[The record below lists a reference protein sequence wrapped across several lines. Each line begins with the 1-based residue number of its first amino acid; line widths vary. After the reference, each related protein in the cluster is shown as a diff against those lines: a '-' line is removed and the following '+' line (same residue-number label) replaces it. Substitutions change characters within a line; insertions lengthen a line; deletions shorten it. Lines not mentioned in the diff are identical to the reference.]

1 MPLQTFNFL
10 ALLKQLH
17 RKPQVQFLADY
28 SLSPTQFVVVA
39 AVAGVTVA
47 VVVVVGGGGACV
59 CVLVLL
65 VLLLLLAL
73 LALLVLLL
81 VVVVVELVLAAFL
94 LQTKTFTVKLPI
106 GPKVVPFG
114 DYLIEF

>member
-47 VVVVVGGGGACV
+47 VVVVGGGGGACV

-65 VLLLLLAL
+65 VLLLLAL

-81 VVVVVELVLAAFL
+81 VVVVELVLAAFL